1 MIPKI
6 CQRTSLDDLAG
17 AAGEPVRFVVVVVGN
32 GCALVSAQTG
42 RELMYVKLQG
52 SGRHGG
58 TRSAPEAWRYIRSLA
73 NPILFEEHSFY
84 SPTGSCFGASALIHH
99 VPRVDRV
106 VASNFVVAPVGDV
119 AERGRR
125 KEARIT
131 YA

>member
-1 MIPKI
+1 M
-6 CQRTSLDDLAG
+6 
-17 AAGEPVRFVVVVVGN
+17 AAASEPVRLAVVGD

-73 NPILFEEHSFY
+73 SPLANAILFEEHSFY

-99 VPRVDRV
+99 VPRVKRM
-106 VASNFVVAPVGDV
+106 VALNFVVALVGDV
-119 AERGRR
+119 AERGR